1 MTLPQST
8 PARIEP
14 LATLPVF
21 FKLKGKRVVLVGASD
36 GAAWKAELLLAAGA
50 DLHVFMGEAGGE
62 AFETLL
68 GRYAPEPVPV
78 MAVLDTAIHDLST
91 IKEEKTWIRG
101 SSPRMMQDQLI
112 QPKGTLT
119 LHPRHWTPDDL
130 TNATLAIADVEEEDE
145 ALAFIAAARKAG
157 CPVNIV
163 DKPRFCD
170 FQFGGIVN
178 RSPLIVSI
186 STDGAAPVF
195 GQAVRAKIE
204 AILPQS
210 LKTWAQAAQ
219 DWRPAV
225 QALALPF
232 VKRRKFWEAFT
243 AKALAGVSRAPTPD
257 DQRELM
263 SGIDTA
269 LEAKMGRVSLVG
281 SGPGDPE
288 LLTLKAVRMLQSADV
303 ILYDTLVAS
312 PILEMARREAE
323 RILVGKT
330 GHGPSCRQGDIN
342 GLIVKLAREG
352 KHVVRL
358 KSGDPLIFGRAGE
371 EIEACRAAGIPLSI
385 VPGISSAQGAAA
397 SIGISLTH
405 RDYARRLQYI
415 TGHAKDGQ
423 LPKNMDWSA
432 LADIEATTVVYMPK
446 YTLPALVENV
456 LKAGLDPQT
465 PAIAVMNATREGEK
479 RVISTVEHLVQDV
492 QVLEAQGPVLVL
504 IGHAMG
510 VMKCVAHKRGVSAPE
525 LHPDASA

>member
-1 MTLPQST
+1 MNLPPQST

-14 LATLPVF
+14 LAVLPVF
-21 FKLKGKRVVLVGASD
+21 FKLKGKKVVLVGSSE

-50 DLHVFMGEAGGE
+50 NVHVFTNNEDGE
-62 AFETLL
+62 AFNALLERYTL
-68 GRYAPEPVPV
+68 EPQAV
-78 MAVLDTAIHDLST
+78 MRGLDPRIHDLAT
-91 IKEEKTWIRG
+91 GEEETG
-101 SSPRMMQDQLI
+101 MTQQT
-112 QPKGTLT
+112 GTLT

-130 TNATLAIADVEEEDE
+130 TGTTLAIADVEEEEE
-145 ALAFIAAARKAG
+145 ALAFIKAGRKAG

-163 DKPRFCD
+163 DKPSFCD

-195 GQAVRAKIE
+195 GQAIRAKIE

-210 LKTWAQAAQ
+210 LKSWAQAAQ

-232 VKRRKFWEAFT
+232 AKRRTFWEAFT
-243 AKALAGVSRAPTPD
+243 AKALAGLTRKPTGE

-263 SGIDTA
+263 ASIDA
-269 LEAKMGRVSLVG
+269 DAPERQMGRVSLVG
-281 SGPGDPE
+281 AGPGDPE

-303 ILYDTLVAS
+303 ILYDALVA
-312 PILEMARREAE
+312 PAILEIARREAE

-342 GLIVKLAREG
+342 GLIVKLAKEG

-371 EIEACRAAGIPLSI
+371 EIDACRQANIPLSI

-397 SIGISLTH
+397 SLNVSLTH

-432 LADIEATTVVYMPK
+432 LADKEATTVVYMPK
-446 YTLPALVENV
+446 YTLPSLIDNV
-456 LKAGLDPQT
+456 LKAGLDPKT
-465 PAIAVMNATREGEK
+465 PAIAMMNATREGEK
-479 RVISTVEHLVQDV
+479 RVISTLDQLVHDIQT
-492 QVLEAQGPVLVL
+492 LEATGPVLVL
-504 IGHAMG
+504 IGQAM
-510 VMKCVAHKRGVSAPE
+510 S
-525 LHPDASA
+525 LHIPQ